1 MRRPSLLKSKST
13 TPGQPQ
19 VVEFAL
25 DPAVT
30 VESGTD
36 ANQIDEIPP
45 EGGYGCVVCGA
56 VSLIN
61 GFTWGVAAVR
71 LYPPPIS
78 TTKYHTVPVSTT
90 MKFTGLAYLVAAG
103 FLFELWRVK
112 RVERLDRGG
121 ELGRLGEWMYRY
133 RP

>member
-13 TPGQPQ
+13 TPAQTQ

-30 VESGTD
+30 VESGTNGD
-36 ANQIDEIPP
+36 QIDEPPP
-45 EGGYGCVVCGA
+45 EGGYGWVVCGA

-71 LYPPPIS
+71 LSLPLSTAYPRI
-78 TTKYHTVPVSTT
+78 H
-90 MKFTGLAYLVAAG
+90 
-103 FLFELWRVK
+103 
-112 RVERLDRGG
+112 ERSH
-121 ELGRLGEWMYRY
+121 
-133 RP
+133 

>member
-13 TPGQPQ
+13 TPEQAQ

-30 VESGTD
+30 VENGTD
-36 ANQIDEIPP
+36 GNQTDEPPP
-45 EGGYGCVVCGA
+45 EGGYGWVVCGA

-71 LYPPPIS
+71 
-78 TTKYHTVPVSTT
+78 
-90 MKFTGLAYLVAAG
+90 
-103 FLFELWRVK
+103 FLHASFMSMETSQP
-112 RVERLDRGG
+112 GICY
-121 ELGRLGEWMYRY
+121 MYGT
-133 RP
+133 

>member
-13 TPGQPQ
+13 TPGQAQ

-25 DPAVT
+25 DLALT

-36 ANQIDEIPP
+36 GGQADEPPP
-45 EGGYGCVVCGA
+45 EGGYGWVVCGA

-71 LYPPPIS
+71 LYQSLMSTTTYYPTLIS
-78 TTKYHTVPVSTT
+78 TYVRQS
-90 MKFTGLAYLVAAG
+90 
-103 FLFELWRVK
+103 
-112 RVERLDRGG
+112 
-121 ELGRLGEWMYRY
+121 
-133 RP
+133 

>member
-13 TPGQPQ
+13 TPGQTQ

-30 VESGTD
+30 VENGTD
-36 ANQIDEIPP
+36 GIQADEPPP
-45 EGGYGCVVCGA
+45 EGGYGWVVCGA

-71 LYPPPIS
+71 LYTIPHLHSDIPS
-78 TTKYHTVPVSTT
+78 CSSMHKH
-90 MKFTGLAYLVAAG
+90 
-103 FLFELWRVK
+103 RN
-112 RVERLDRGG
+112 
-121 ELGRLGEWMYRY
+121 
-133 RP
+133 